1 MAKRRGGQ
9 SDKLS
14 AQGSCL
20 LRRVLPLLKQ
30 IADNSAERD
39 KAGNRRLGYAQYAA
53 LVLVGLFNPVLTSAR
68 ALVAASGTKG
78 VRKLTGG
85 GKVSLGSF
93 SEAASVFDP
102 ELLAPPLIDKFKQEL
117 RDKRSREWLEAGH
130 AVTDS
135 PQTSSLAERLTAVD
149 ATVLSTL
156 PGLASDSARM
166 KRWRMHVAL
175 KVQDAV
181 VEEWRLTEEPSRPG
195 RSERDQAGAML
206 PQEQAGLYLL
216 DRGYRSAGLFNQ
228 IVAAGGDYV
237 ARANRNEGR
246 SVGEPAELSAA
257 ALALGVVADELITYG
272 GSRSERVDHPL
283 RRVTLV
289 PPANR
294 PSAARQGRPRTDQ
307 TGRDELVLF
316 TTLLDVPAEGVVALY
331 EQRWTIELFFR
342 FLKHTLGCQ
351 KLLSTKTQGVQI
363 QLYCALIAALLLALA
378 CGRSITKRQF
388 EMVCLRLAGWA
399 DDEDLAQAFG
409 LPPP

>member
-1 MAKRRGGQ
+1 MAKGRGSQ

-14 AQGSCL
+14 AQGSHL
-20 LRRVLPLLKQ
+20 LRRVFPLLKQ

-102 ELLAPPLIDKFKQEL
+102 ELLAPLIDKFKQEL
-117 RDKRSREWLEAGH
+117 RDKRSRERLEAGH
-130 AVTDS
+130 AVTS
-135 PQTSSLAERLTAVD
+135 TLAERLTAID

-156 PGLASDSARM
+156 PGLASDSTRM

-175 KVQDAV
+175 KVDDAIV
-181 VEEWRLTEEPSRPG
+181 GEWRLTEEPSRPG
-195 RSERDQAGAML
+195 RSERDQASDML

-216 DRGYRSAGLFNQ
+216 DRGYRSAALFNQ

-237 ARANRNEGR
+237 ARANRNEGT
-246 SVGEPAELSAA
+246 SQGEPAELSAA
-257 ALALGVVADELITYG
+257 AQTLGVVADELITYG
-272 GSRSERVDHPL
+272 GSKSQRVTHAL
-283 RRVTLV
+283 RRVTLI
-289 PPANR
+289 PPVDR
-294 PSAARQGRPRTDQ
+294 PSSARQGRPRTDQ
-307 TGRDELVLF
+307 TGRDGLVLF

-351 KLLSTKTQGVQI
+351 KLLSTKTRGVQL

-409 LPPP
+409 IPPP

>member
-1 MAKRRGGQ
+1 MAKRRGSQ
-9 SDKLS
+9 SDSLN
-14 AQGSCL
+14 AQGSDL
-20 LRRVLPLLKQ
+20 LRRVFPLLKQ

-68 ALVAASGTKG
+68 ALVAASGAKG

-102 ELLAPPLIDKFKQEL
+102 ERLTPLIDKFKQEL
-117 RDKRSREWLEAGH
+117 RDKRSRERLEAGH
-130 AVTDS
+130 TVTD
-135 PQTSSLAERLTAVD
+135 SLAERLTAVD

-156 PGLASDSARM
+156 PGLASDSVRM

-181 VEEWRLTEEPSRPG
+181 VEDWRLTEEPSRPG

-206 PQEQAGLYLL
+206 PQEAAGLYLL
-216 DRGYRSAGLFNQ
+216 DRGYRSAKLFNQ

-237 ARANRNEGR
+237 ARCNRNEGR
-246 SVGEPAELSAA
+246 PLGEPAELSTA
-257 ALALGVVADELITYG
+257 ALALGVVADERIEYG

-283 RRVTLV
+283 RRVTLL
-289 PPANR
+289 PPAAR

-307 TGRDELVLF
+307 TGRDELVLV
-316 TTLLDVPAEGVVALY
+316 TTLLDVPAEQVVALY

-351 KLLSTKTQGVQI
+351 KLLSTKTQGVQL

-388 EMVCLRLAGWA
+388 EMACLRLAGWA

>member
-1 MAKRRGGQ
+1 MAKRRASS
-9 SDKLS
+9 SDGLN
-14 AQGSCL
+14 AQGSHL
-20 LRRVLPLLKQ
+20 LRQVFPLLKQ

-85 GKVSLGSF
+85 GKVALGSF

-102 ELLAPPLIDKFKQEL
+102 ELLAPLVEKFKQEL
-117 RDKRSREWLEAGH
+117 RDKRSRERLEAGH
-130 AVTDS
+130 AVTD
-135 PQTSSLAERLTAVD
+135 SLAERLTAVD

-156 PGLASDSARM
+156 PGLASDSVRM

-175 KVQDAV
+175 KIDDAI
-181 VEEWRLTEEPSRPG
+181 VEDWRLTEEPSRPG

-206 PQEQAGLYLL
+206 PQEEAGLYLL
-216 DRGYRSAGLFNQ
+216 DRGYRSARLFNQ

-246 SVGEPAELSAA
+246 PLGEPVELSAA
-257 ALALGVVADELITYG
+257 AVALGVVADESITYG
-272 GSRSERVDHPL
+272 GGRSQWVDHPL

-289 PPANR
+289 PPTDR
-294 PSAARQGRPRTDQ
+294 PSSARQGRPRTDQ
-307 TGRDELVLF
+307 TGRDELVLV
-316 TTLLDVPAEGVVALY
+316 TTLLDVPAEQVVALY

-351 KLLSTKTQGVQI
+351 KLLSTKTQGVQL

>member
-1 MAKRRGGQ
+1 MAKRRGKP
-9 SDKLS
+9 SDRLN
-14 AQGSCL
+14 AQGSHL
-20 LRRVLPLLKQ
+20 LRRVFPLLKQ

-68 ALVAASGTKG
+68 ALVAASGAKG

-102 ELLAPPLIDKFKQEL
+102 ERLAPLVEKFKQEL
-117 RDKRSREWLEAGH
+117 RDKRSRERLEAGH

-135 PQTSSLAERLTAVD
+135 LTDRLTAVD

-156 PGLASDSARM
+156 PGLASDSVRM

-175 KVQDAV
+175 KVRDTV
-181 VEEWRLTEEPSRPG
+181 VEDWRLTEEPSRPG
-195 RSERDQAGAML
+195 RSERDQADAML
-206 PQEQAGLYLL
+206 PQEEAGLYLL

-228 IVAAGGDYV
+228 IARAGGDYV
-237 ARANRNEGR
+237 ARANRNEGV
-246 SVGEPAELSAA
+246 SQGEPAELSAA

-289 PPANR
+289 PPADRPSAAR

-331 EQRWTIELFFR
+331 EERWTIELFFR

-351 KLLSTKTQGVQI
+351 KLLSTKTQGVQL

-378 CGRSITKRQF
+378 CGRTITKRQF
-388 EMVCLRLAGWA
+388 EMVCLHLAGWA

>member
-1 MAKRRGGQ
+1 
-9 SDKLS
+9 
-14 AQGSCL
+14 
-20 LRRVLPLLKQ
+20 
-30 IADNSAERD
+30 
-39 KAGNRRLGYAQYAA
+39 
-53 LVLVGLFNPVLTSAR
+53 
-68 ALVAASGTKG
+68 
-78 VRKLTGG
+78 
-85 GKVSLGSF
+85 
-93 SEAASVFDP
+93 VFDP
-102 ELLAPPLIDKFKQEL
+102 ELLAPLIDKFKQEL
-117 RDKRSREWLEAGH
+117 RDKRSRERLEAGH
-130 AVTDS
+130 AVTD
-135 PQTSSLAERLTAVD
+135 SLAERLTAVD

-156 PGLASDSARM
+156 PGLASDSVRM

-175 KVQDAV
+175 KVHSGV
-181 VEEWRLTEEPSRPG
+181 VEDWRLTEEPSRPG

-206 PQEQAGLYLL
+206 PPEQAGLYLL

-246 SVGEPAELSAA
+246 PLGEPAPLSAA
-257 ALALGVVADELITYG
+257 ALALGVVADELIEYG
-272 GSRSERVDHPL
+272 GSRSGRVDHRL
-283 RRVTLV
+283 RRVTLI
-289 PPANR
+289 PPADRPLSDR

-307 TGRDELVLF
+307 TGRDELVLV
-316 TTLLDVPAEGVVALY
+316 TTLLDVPAEQVVALY
-331 EQRWTIELFFR
+331 EERWTIELFFR

-363 QLYCALIAALLLALA
+363 QLYCALLAALLLALA